1 MNHHSESEHAH
12 NNLFTQSAGQTDA
25 STNPLPLNTGQ
36 KKAGQARL
44 FHQITKI

>member
-1 MNHHSESEHAH
+1 MNHHNESEHAH

-36 KKAGQARL
+36 KKGGPSPP
-44 FHQITKI
+44 FSPNH